1 MACSLSP
8 LFSKNGPSSES
19 WCSWSGRSSRGRR
32 TVTAALR
39 QMGQKAD
46 PRFSRYHQVFNRA
59 SWSLYRAS
67 WSLYKVIDTPRGLK
81 PHGFS
86 VLRRGQRHASP
97 KGLPGPLYVSGSVM
111 VAVQTRPAVRAFIRE
126 GSPLHPGQLITDFLT
141 REAAKRLHVERLPST
156 PRPQPRRGPL
166 ERSQARGAPEP
177 LLRGS
182 NGVGPASACGTI
194 ATSSAAAQPTA
205 ATPFGAQR
213 RRQEPAT
220 AALASLGSMAHH
232 SSARRSVDLRRAA
245 PSSRPHE
252 RSTKLSTRKAER
264 LLYEPG
270 LPRCQ
275 PEGGEAQG

>member
-1 MACSLSP
+1 VLVVGAVLA
-8 LFSKNGPSSES
+8 
-19 WCSWSGRSSRGRR
+19 RGRR

-46 PRFSRYHQVFNRA
+46 PRFSRYHQVFN
-59 SWSLYRAS
+59 RAS

-126 GSPLHPGQLITDFLT
+126 RSPLHPCQPITDFLT
-141 REAAKRLHVERLPST
+141 REAAKRLHVERLPGT

-177 LLRGS
+177 LLPRSG
-182 NGVGPASACGTI
+182 GIAARTASG
-194 ATSSAAAQPTA
+194 
-205 ATPFGAQR
+205 QR
-213 RRQEPAT
+213 
-220 AALASLGSMAHH
+220 AL
-232 SSARRSVDLRRAA
+232 AA
-245 PSSRPHE
+245 PSRPHPQL
-252 RSTKLSTRKAER
+252 LSPLR
-264 LLYEPG
+264 LLRLEHKG
-270 LPRCQ
+270 AVRSPRQ
-275 PEGGEAQG
+275 PHSLLLARWLTTHRQGGA